1 MTEFACHVTK
11 LYGQKNAMQN
21 RKGKL
26 PLLLHHTNINLCNG
40 RFHNKEQS
48 SLKLWEVHL
57 HHYIK
62 ITNFSFNLRLY
73 LKWDSILPVDYEFNV
88 FWFLWLIMFSVGGV
102 ILLCWDRSNLQTD
115 CGSVN
120 CLYHRSL
127 RFNWGSDQL
136 INRSY
141 FNEVTLINIFHQILQ
156 ILPWSSP
163 GLPAG
168 AQPKSGGAN
177 LLFGQFFKNT
187 PWTWTKFDR
196 GASKILLCRPTTEY
210 INH

>member
-1 MTEFACHVTK
+1 
-11 LYGQKNAMQN
+11 MQN

-26 PLLLHHTNINLCNG
+26 PLLLHHTIINLCNG

-62 ITNFSFNLRLY
+62 IANFSFNLKFY

-88 FWFLWLIMFSVGGV
+88 FWFLWLIMFNIGGV
-102 ILLCWDRSNLQTD
+102 ILLRRERSDLQTD

-120 CLYHRSL
+120 CLYHHSL
-127 RFNWGSDQL
+127 RFNVGSDQL

-141 FNEVTLINIFHQILQ
+141 FNQVTLVNIFHHICRYYHGRIQDFLRA
-156 ILPWSSP
+156 PSP
-163 GLPAG
+163 KVGVTTYYSANFQENCMKIKKIWLGLV
-168 AQPKSGGAN
+168 
-177 LLFGQFFKNT
+177 
-187 PWTWTKFDR
+187 
-196 GASKILLCRPTTEY
+196 
-210 INH
+210 